1 MANSS
6 NLFCFL
12 SDFCADADTLVV
24 NRSLLCRHSW
34 FVNKLCEQ
42 APTTTS
48 LKLPRDFRNAYQAII
63 DYLEDDVVPN
73 GPACVGSRPEA
84 KQHAELILMLCYFA
98 EFYEMDDLANR
109 SIDALRFH
117 EHQCSRS
124 LVGRHFGEVYTNTR
138 RGSKL
143 RHYCALSTACFL
155 FNGDGTAEEQGTV
168 NILFRGIP
176 GFEDDVRAAQAT
188 VREKTRVPRPDCD
201 SPENH
206 FGRCEFHNHRVG
218 DTSEISSA
226 DGRTI
231 YIGNLPYA
239 TTEEDLKTFLEGYQ
253 V

>member
-12 SDFCADADTLVV
+12 SDFCADALVV
-24 NRSLLCRHSW
+24 NRSLLCRHSR

-63 DYLEDDVVPN
+63 DYLENDVVPN

-124 LVGRHFGEVYTNTR
+124 LVGRHLERSTQIREGEASFVT
-138 RGSKL
+138 
-143 RHYCALSTACFL
+143 TA
-155 FNGDGTAEEQGTV
+155 
-168 NILFRGIP
+168 LFRLLVFSSMGM
-176 GFEDDVRAAQAT
+176 VQLRS
-188 VREKTRVPRPDCD
+188 RV
-201 SPENH
+201 
-206 FGRCEFHNHRVG
+206 
-218 DTSEISSA
+218 
-226 DGRTI
+226 
-231 YIGNLPYA
+231 
-239 TTEEDLKTFLEGYQ
+239 
-253 V
+253 